1 MTIISGV
8 APNLA
13 PLIQSA
19 LDINNQLADLQR
31 QLGTGQK
38 ADTYSGLGSQAGIAM
53 TLSGQ
58 LAALGS
64 YDNTISLVQTNVS
77 LQQSVLQ
84 QIGGL
89 VSSAKAEVVGQPAYS
104 IDSTGQTPAQQYAL
118 DQLGQIL
125 NLLNTKGTSGYL
137 FSGSSVDQPS
147 TDTLDHILNGNGAA
161 AGLKQIISE
170 RNQADIGTTGLGRLA
185 VPAASTSPAMIIGS
199 GATLTPDAAAV
210 MTGSGATVPLA
221 SAAGGTLVINGTSIA
236 IGAGSNTAA
245 ILGAIN
251 APATVA
257 LTGVTA
263 SLDSSNQLVLTSA
276 DAATQVDI
284 GAGSTAGL
292 LTDLGLSVSTA
303 NPTNLLTQGAVF
315 GGDTLTFTVGANPTL
330 TVTFGTGVG
339 QVATM
344 AQLNTA
350 LGTLTG
356 GTASV
361 NPLSGDI
368 TVTAAN
374 TTDAIS
380 VGGTA
385 SAANFGITAAVASPT
400 AGTRVSVSDDA
411 SPFGM
416 KLASV
421 NSQLTNAVAAGP
433 TGSPATV
440 TVDLSGGQPNNGDTV
455 TYNFTLP
462 DGSSQTLTLQ
472 ATTSATP
479 GTNQFA
485 IGATTAD
492 TANNLQAALTAGI
505 TQIASDDLPAAST
518 LAASNDFFG
527 DPPMRVA
534 GPPFS
539 TATAQVAGT
548 TADTVFWYTGE
559 DSGGTARSTATARV
573 DPNTTVSYG
582 TRANEEGIRW
592 VIQNIAALAA
602 TTYSASDPNA
612 KANYQAL
619 TQSVYANLAVP
630 DGVQS
635 ISNIE
640 ASLSSAQT
648 TMQSMQ
654 SQHQTT
660 STTLQDMLQS
670 IEGVDQNEV
679 GAKILSLQT
688 SLQASL
694 STTARLAQLSLVNYL
709 SPVSG

>member
-1 MTIISGV
+1 MAIISGV

-19 LDINNQLADLQR
+19 LDINNQLSDLQR
-31 QLGTGQK
+31 QLGSGQK
-38 ADTYSGLGSQAGIAM
+38 SETYSGLGPQAGIAM

-58 LAALGS
+58 LAAIGS
-64 YDNTISLVQTNVS
+64 YDDTISTVQTNVN

-84 QIGGL
+84 QIDGFA
-89 VSSAKAEVVGQPAYS
+89 SSAKAEVVGQPAFS
-104 IDSTGQTPAQQYAL
+104 IDGTGQTVAQKYAL
-118 DQLGQIL
+118 EQLDQIL

-137 FSGSSVDQPS
+137 FSGSGVDQPS

-170 RNQADIGTTGLGRLA
+170 RNQADLGTGGTGRLA

-221 SAAGGTLVINGTSIA
+221 SAAGGNLVINGTSIA

-263 SLDSSNQLVLTSA
+263 SLDASNQLVLTSA
-276 DAATQVDI
+276 DAATAVDI
-284 GAGSTAGL
+284 GAGSTPGL
-292 LTDLGLSVSTA
+292 LTDLGLSVGTA
-303 NPTNLLTQGAVF
+303 NPNNLLTQGAVA
-315 GGDTLTFTVGANPTL
+315 GGQTLTITVGANPML

-344 AQLNTA
+344 AQLNTELA
-350 LGTLTG
+350 TLTG
-356 GTASV
+356 GTATA
-361 NPLSGDI
+361 NTLNGNI
-368 TVTAAN
+368 TITAAN

-385 SAANFGITAAVASPT
+385 TAANFGITTAVASPT
-400 AGTRVSVSDDA
+400 AGTRVSVSEDVA
-411 SPFGM
+411 GSPFGI

-421 NSQLTNAVAAGP
+421 NSQLTNAVATGPAGAP
-433 TGSPATV
+433 SSIS
-440 TVDLSGGQPNNGDTV
+440 VDLSGGQPNDGDTI
-455 TYNFTLP
+455 TYAFTLP

-472 ATTSATP
+472 ATTSTTP
-479 GTNQFA
+479 GTNQFT

-505 TQIASDDLPAAST
+505 TQIASVDLPSAST
-518 LAASNDFFG
+518 MAACSDFFG
-527 DPPMRVA
+527 DPPMRVV
-534 GPPFS
+534 GPPFDS
-539 TATAQVAGT
+539 ATAQVAGT
-548 TADTVFWYTGE
+548 SADTVIWYTGE
-559 DSGGTARSTATARV
+559 NGAGTARSTATARV
-573 DPNTTVSYG
+573 DQNTTVSYG

-592 VIQNIAALAA
+592 IVQNVAALAA
-602 TTYSASDPNA
+602 TTYSSSDPNGEA
-612 KANYQAL
+612 EYNSLTDRVYKA
-619 TQSVYANLAVP
+619 LAVP
-630 DGVQS
+630 AGTQS
-635 ISNIE
+635 ITDIE
-640 ASLSSAQT
+640 AGLASAQT
-648 TMQSMQ
+648 TMQSTK

-660 STTLQDMLQS
+660 SKTLQDMLQS

-694 STTARLAQLSLVNYL
+694 TTTAKLAQLSLVNFMQ
-709 SPVSG
+709 